1 MDSSSFRRHSLLDHA
16 LVHIDQALNN
26 MFCKQSSS
34 REYPADSAVD
44 PDTASTSERRQAAG
58 LMRVNHA
65 GEMAAQALYQGQSL
79 TARDPTLRQKLH
91 QASIEEADHLNWCR
105 RRLDELDASPSR
117 LDPLWYM
124 GSLMI
129 GITAGVAG
137 DRWNLGFLA
146 ETEHQVVRHLEGHL
160 ERLPAH
166 DQRSRHIVTQ
176 MREDELG
183 HATLAEDLGAAEL
196 PAPVRGMMRLTA
208 KVMTTLAERI

>member
-1 MDSSSFRRHSLLDHA
+1 
-16 LVHIDQALNN
+16 
-26 MFCKQSSS
+26 
-34 REYPADSAVD
+34 
-44 PDTASTSERRQAAG
+44 
-58 LMRVNHA
+58 
-65 GEMAAQALYQGQSL
+65 
-79 TARDPTLRQKLH
+79 
-91 QASIEEADHLNWCR
+91 
-105 RRLDELDASPSR
+105 
-117 LDPLWYM
+117 
-124 GSLMI
+124 MI